1 MRFNPRKRKWVR
13 YWRIKLMEFED
24 TIDYDK
30 PGNMDDITGLLQAML
45 EESILGLLN
54 MTEPEN
60 VAALLENTLGE
71 IVASGRSPRHWRHKD
86 AAKIRQLWQQRQ
98 QASLTARPP
107 HDHLH

>member
-1 MRFNPRKRKWVR
+1 
-13 YWRIKLMEFED
+13 MEFED

-54 MTEPEN
+54 MTEPKN

-71 IVASGRSPRHWRHKD
+71 IVASSRSPRHWRHKD
-86 AAKIRQLWQQRQ
+86 AAKIQQLWQEHGQACLAARLQRD
-98 QASLTARPP
+98 R
-107 HDHLH
+107 LH